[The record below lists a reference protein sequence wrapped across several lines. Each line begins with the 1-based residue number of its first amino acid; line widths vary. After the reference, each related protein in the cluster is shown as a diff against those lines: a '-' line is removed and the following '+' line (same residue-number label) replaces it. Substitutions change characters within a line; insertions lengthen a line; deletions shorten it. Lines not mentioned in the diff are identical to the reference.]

1 VAAFISRR
9 WCVPEALIEMDVQP
23 MPGGLE
29 SAVVR
34 ARITPGE
41 SQPSI
46 PSTLVVK
53 ELRTGCERE
62 ADIYELLWRHLNS
75 PPAVRVFGR
84 DTSEHA
90 TYLYLEDA
98 EPFSSWPW
106 SDTASAS
113 LVCRELARLHDS
125 SGLPQEGFS
134 WNYEAEVARSAQETL
149 DLAATVRDG
158 SRGRYWHRLGD
169 LRRVVAVL
177 PAIRSRLLSGAT
189 TVIHGDMHPGNVI
202 LRRGQA
208 GVQVVLIDW
217 ARARVGSPLED
228 VACWLHAL
236 GCWEPQARRRH
247 DTLMRAYLDARTV
260 RHPFDANVRLD
271 YWLASVSNGLSGA
284 ICYHLA
290 ALADET
296 STECARENSRLA
308 LSAWERVVRRAAALL
323 STTPSTSPQ

>member
-1 VAAFISRR
+1 MA
-9 WCVPEALIEMDVQP
+9 
-23 MPGGLE
+23 
-29 SAVVR
+29 
-34 ARITPGE
+34 
-41 SQPSI
+41 
-46 PSTLVVK
+46 
-53 ELRTGCERE
+53 
-62 ADIYELLWRHLNS
+62 
-75 PPAVRVFGR
+75 
-84 DTSEHA
+84 
-90 TYLYLEDA
+90 
-98 EPFSSWPW
+98 W
-106 SDTASAS
+106 SDTAAAF

-125 SGLPQEGFS
+125 PGLPQEGFS

-228 VACWLHAL
+228 VASWLHAL

-271 YWLASVSNGLSGA
+271 YWSHPSAMVSRERSATTSPRWQTRPRRSARAKTRAWPSRPGSVWCVGRLRSSVPIWIVVRDHSRRGATYPGDFGRGERVGA
-284 ICYHLA
+284 I
-290 ALADET
+290 D
-296 STECARENSRLA
+296 R
-308 LSAWERVVRRAAALL
+308 
-323 STTPSTSPQ
+323 PD